1 MTGVDTGG
9 LSIRDL
15 CFSYGDRPVLKDI
28 RLEVGQGE
36 LVGIVGPN
44 GCGKSTLLKLISGVL
59 KPESGTIYLGGDDA
73 SRLAPRRRA
82 VQVAVVPQTPVVPA
96 TFTALEVVLM
106 GRTPH
111 LGLLQWEGRS
121 DIEKTRRAME
131 LTDCWDLAPKPVGTL
146 SGGERQRVLIAR
158 ALVQEAPILLLD
170 EPTASLDLAYQTGV
184 FDLIAELLTRQPGAV
199 LVAIHD
205 VTLAAQYCH
214 RIAMLH
220 QGRILIEGA
229 PQEVLTPETIRTV
242 YGVEAD
248 LLPHPA
254 TGMPVVLPRP
264 RFSGQRL

>member
-9 LSIRDL
+9 LSIQDL

-59 KPESGTIYLGGDDA
+59 KPESGTISLGGTDA
-73 SRLAPRRRA
+73 SRLTSRQRA

-111 LGLLQWEGRS
+111 LGLLQWERRS

-158 ALVQEAPILLLD
+158 ALAQEAPLLLLD
-170 EPTASLDLAYQTGV
+170 EPTASLDLAYQTGI
-184 FDLIAELLTRQPGAV
+184 FDLITELLAKRGGGVVA
-199 LVAIHD
+199 AIHD

-214 RIAMLH
+214 RIALLH
-220 QGRILIEGA
+220 QGGILVEGT
-229 PQEVLTPETIRTV
+229 PQEVLSPETIRTV

-248 LLPHPA
+248 LFAHPV

-264 RFSGQRL
+264 RSSGQRL